1 MTPGVPNKTARLRL
15 AAHATDPACAGC
27 HKLMDPIGLALE
39 NFDGAGQIRLTEN
52 GERIDASG
60 ELNGFKFADA
70 RGLGQAMREDP
81 AATSCVVR
89 RAYTY
94 AAGRPI
100 EKGERDWM
108 TNLEQSFADDGYR
121 LRPLLRRI
129 ALSKALQSIANPKP
143 ELSAGGPT

>member
-1 MTPGVPNKTARLRL
+1 MRLK
-15 AAHATDPACAGC
+15 AHATDPACAGC

-60 ELNGFKFADA
+60 VLNGTQFADA
-70 RGLGQAMREDP
+70 RGLGQAMHDDP

-89 RAYTY
+89 RAYSY

-100 EKGERDWM
+100 QPGERAWM
-108 TNLEQSFADDGYR
+108 ADLERGFADDGFR
-121 LRPLLRRI
+121 LRPLFRQI
-129 ALSKALQSIANPKP
+129 AVSEALQSIARGAK
-143 ELSAGGPT
+143 